1 MDWLSN
7 VITNLQK
14 RILGD
19 DEPVADDGVA
29 LRYLNERRTLQR
41 VQQFQWRLH
50 ELDRRLA
57 RLK

>member
-14 RILGD
+14 RILGE
-19 DEPVADDGVA
+19 DEPAVEDGVA

>member
-7 VITNLQK
+7 VIINLQK
-14 RILGD
+14 RILGE
-19 DEPVADDGVA
+19 DEPVADEGVA
-29 LRYLNERRTLQR
+29 LRHLRERRTLER

>member
-1 MDWLSN
+1 MNWLSS

-19 DEPVADDGVA
+19 DPAIAEDGAV
-29 LRYLNERRTLQR
+29 LRSLRERRAVER

>member
-7 VITNLQK
+7 VISNLQK

-19 DEPVADDGVA
+19 DEPAAYDSTAVRH
-29 LRYLNERRTLQR
+29 LKERRALER
-41 VQQFQWRLH
+41 VQQFQSRLH

>member
-1 MDWLSN
+1 MDWLNN
-7 VITNLQK
+7 VIVNLH
-14 RILGD
+14 RRFLGD
-19 DEPVADDGVA
+19 EQPLSDAGVA
-29 LRYLNERRTLQR
+29 TRHIQERRTLER

>member
-7 VITNLQK
+7 VIDNLQK

-19 DEPVADDGVA
+19 DEPVEGESMA
-29 LRYLNERRTLQR
+29 LRLVKERRTLER

>member
-1 MDWLSN
+1 MDWISN
-7 VITNLQK
+7 VITNLQ
-14 RILGD
+14 RRFLG
-19 DEPVADDGVA
+19 EEQPAATEGAA
-29 LRYLNERRTLQR
+29 LRHLRERRTLER